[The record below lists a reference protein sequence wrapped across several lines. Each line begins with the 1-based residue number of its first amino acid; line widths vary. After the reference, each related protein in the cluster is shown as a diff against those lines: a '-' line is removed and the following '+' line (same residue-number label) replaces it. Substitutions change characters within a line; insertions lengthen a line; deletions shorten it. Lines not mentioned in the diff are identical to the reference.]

1 LKFQFRSKRA
11 KRGSLVGNWQEKCK
25 PCMCVYKV
33 VTVNVR
39 THFPGAEKL
48 VELVSCLE
56 NNQRIFTFSFR
67 NTGK

>member
-1 LKFQFRSKRA
+1 MLGRTTLIFVPKRA
-11 KRGSLVGNWQEKCK
+11 KRGPLVGNWQEKCK

-48 VELVSCLE
+48 VELVSCL
-56 NNQRIFTFSFR
+56 
-67 NTGK
+67 